1 MSDIFDLV
9 PAAGFVRVHKLYVI
23 SIRHITMIEVHQLTI
38 NGEKIPIGST
48 YRESLR
54 ARLGMS

>member
-1 MSDIFDLV
+1 
-9 PAAGFVRVHKLYVI
+9 VRVHKSYVVAT
-23 SIRHITMIEVHQLTI
+23 RHITMIEVHQLII
-38 NGEKIPIGST
+38 NGQKIPIGST